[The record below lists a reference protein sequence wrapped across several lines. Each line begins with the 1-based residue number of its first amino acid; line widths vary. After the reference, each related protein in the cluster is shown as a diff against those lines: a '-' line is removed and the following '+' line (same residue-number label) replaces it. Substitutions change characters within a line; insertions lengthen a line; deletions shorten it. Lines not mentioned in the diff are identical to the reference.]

1 MKIILLITENSEITD
16 NITKYKPQ
24 NLDLVVIR
32 KEKYVKHYLGEYLP
46 DYVIV
51 NIPLKNLKD
60 LNEYTLKNPQSTIF
74 FSNFEKCDEEIHP
87 NFIFTENINLKK
99 DIKEI
104 IEAISKI
111 ETETNTENE
120 KRFKL
125 INQQIFSVVGLK
137 GGTGKTTFSY
147 NLAYLLKKTFDA
159 KVVLLDLNLSQG
171 PSDLS
176 SYLKINQIPNLNYY
190 IENFRE
196 GEDALKKSIISTNS
210 NEIDILLPPLS
221 MIQGNKLSIDLLNKL
236 INLMKGFYNFII
248 MDLPNNFNSLTQEA
262 AALSDALLILSV
274 PLKSCALKLSKFSLK
289 NSFKV
294 QNTISVLN
302 DPYNYAPIS
311 RNDFS
316 EISGYPVLL
325 EIHCIEH
332 NERNFLDFK
341 GKNTDLIS
349 MQSEIKQLI
358 NKHLL
363 I

>member
-1 MKIILLITENSEITD
+1 LKIILLITENSEITD

-32 KEKYVKHYLGEYLP
+32 KEKYVKHYLEEYLP

-51 NIPLKNLKD
+51 NVPLKNLNA

-74 FSNFEKCDEEIHP
+74 LSNFEKYDEETNP
-87 NFIFTENINLKK
+87 NFIFPENINLNK

-125 INQQIFSVVGLK
+125 INQQIVSVLGLK
-137 GGTGKTTFSY
+137 GGIGKTTFSY
-147 NLAYLLKKTFDA
+147 NLAYFLKKTLDA
-159 KVVLLDLNLSQG
+159 KVILLDLNLSEG

-190 IENFRE
+190 IENFKE
-196 GEDALKKSIISTNS
+196 GEDALKKSIISTN
-210 NEIDILLPPLS
+210 NDEIDVLLPPLS

-236 INLMKGFYNFII
+236 IGLMKGFYNFII

-262 AALSDALLILSV
+262 AALSDALLILSI
-274 PLKSCALKLSKFSLK
+274 PLRSCALKLSRFSLK

-294 QNTISVLN
+294 QNKISILN
-302 DPYNYAPIS
+302 DPYNYAPIPS
-311 RNDFS
+311 KDFS

-325 EIHCIEH
+325 EIACIEH
-332 NERNFLDFK
+332 HERNLLDFK
-341 GKNTDLIS
+341 GKNTDLIC